1 VSTATS
7 NFIIGIT
14 AAASASVYFAKGYVE
29 PGLTMP
35 VMLGALTGSFSGAKI
50 MVAAKSR
57 MLRIVFS
64 VAIFGLGMEIIYSGV
79 SGRL

>member
-1 VSTATS
+1 
-7 NFIIGIT
+7 
-14 AAASASVYFAKGYVE
+14 
-29 PGLTMP
+29 MP